1 MSETQFAMISEWMVH
16 GNITDFVKTHPDV
29 NRLAL
34 VGFSLYCLHFKLV
47 DDRIILAGRRCLG
60 VDIHP

>member
-1 MSETQFAMISEWMVH
+1 MVSDWMAD
-16 GNITDFVKTHPDV
+16 GNITDFVKAHPDV

-34 VGFSLYCLHFKLV
+34 VGSRSGPSCPRFKLV
-47 DDRIILAGRRCLG
+47 DDLVTALAERCCSG